1 MSRDVSKAWEFR
13 CPLGIR
19 PFESARSPQRY
30 LEDLR
35 FAGCTA
41 MSNANPRR
49 CRTTKLLRCMPIMRL
64 GMLGGASAYG
74 VFEESSNCSFTS
86 VGFPSFSLIAS
97 GLNGVLPNCPD
108 GDPEAGP

>member
-1 MSRDVSKAWEFR
+1 MSGDVSKVWEFR
-13 CPLGIR
+13 CRLGIR

-30 LEDLR
+30 LEDPR
-35 FAGCTA
+35 FAECAAT
-41 MSNANPRR
+41 SNANPRL
-49 CRTTKLLRCMPIMRL
+49 CRTTKLVRCMSIKRL

-86 VGFPSFSLIAS
+86 VGFPSFSLIGS
-97 GLNGVLPNCPD
+97 GLNGVFPNCPD